1 VTSPSA
7 RAVRPRLPRWPG
19 TALPRP
25 LHPGAWWAWALGC
38 ATAASTFTNPLLL
51 LLLLAVLGYVVAARR
66 TSAPWARAFV
76 VFLKVAGVVL
86 LIRTVAQVVLGP
98 ATSGTLLFRL
108 PEAHLPDW
116 AAGVT
121 LGGPVTVESI
131 LLAASDGLRLG
142 AVLLCIGAAN
152 ALANPKRLLS
162 SLPSALHEVGVVV
175 VVAIT
180 FTPQLVEA
188 VGRVRAA
195 RRLRGRPDRGIRSLV
210 QVAMP
215 VLEDALDRS
224 LSLAAAMDS
233 RGYGRRAS
241 VSTGAHRLTGV
252 LLLLG
257 LAGVAL
263 GVFGLLGGGGGDQ
276 AVTAPRSTLAVGVLL
291 ATAGLRMAGHR
302 TVRTRYRPD
311 PFTWPEWTTLVS
323 GVLVAGGA
331 LVANALDPVGTTL
344 SVFPLAPPPLPPI
357 AATAILCGLA
367 PAFLTP
373 PPTTY
378 GTGVARRHPDRPVTE
393 PAEVPA

>member
-1 VTSPSA
+1 
-7 RAVRPRLPRWPG
+7 
-19 TALPRP
+19 LPRP

-51 LLLLAVLGYVVAARR
+51 LLLVGVLGYVVAARR

-86 LIRTVAQVVLGP
+86 LIRTVAQIVLGP
-98 ATSGTLLFRL
+98 ATSGTLLFTL
-108 PEAHLPDW
+108 PEADLPEW

-131 LLAASDGLRLG
+131 LMAASDGLRLG

-162 SLPSALHEVGVVV
+162 SLPAALHEVGVVV

-224 LSLAAAMDS
+224 LALAAAMDS
-233 RGYGRRAS
+233 RGYGRRAG
-241 VSTGAHRLTGV
+241 VSTGAHRLTGM

-263 GVFGLLGGGGGDQ
+263 GVFGLLGGGGNQ
-276 AVTAPRSTLAVGVLL
+276 AVTAPRSTLAVGLLL
-291 ATAGLRMAGHR
+291 AVSGLRVAGRR

-311 PFTWPEWTTLVS
+311 PFGWPEWTTVVS
-323 GVLVAGGA
+323 GLLVAGGA
-331 LVANALDPVGTTL
+331 LLASALDPVGTTL
-344 SVFPLAPPPLPPI
+344 SVFPLAPPPLPPV
-357 AATAILCGLA
+357 AAAAILCGLA

-373 PPTTY
+373 QPTTY
-378 GTGVARRHPDRPVTE
+378 GTGVARPHPDRPVE
-393 PAEVPA
+393 DRADAEVPA

>member
-1 VTSPSA
+1 
-7 RAVRPRLPRWPG
+7 
-19 TALPRP
+19 LPRP

-51 LLLLAVLGYVVAARR
+51 LLLVGVLGYVVAARR

-86 LIRTVAQVVLGP
+86 LIRTVAQIVLGP
-98 ATSGTLLFRL
+98 ATSGTLLFTL
-108 PEAHLPDW
+108 PEADLPEW

-131 LLAASDGLRLG
+131 LMAASDGLRLG

-162 SLPSALHEVGVVV
+162 SLPAALHEVGVVV

-224 LSLAAAMDS
+224 LALAAAMDS
-233 RGYGRRAS
+233 RGYGRRAG
-241 VSTGAHRLTGV
+241 VSTGAHRLTGM

-263 GVFGLLGGGGGDQ
+263 GVFGLLGGGGNQ
-276 AVTAPRSTLAVGVLL
+276 AVTAPRSTLAVGLLL
-291 ATAGLRMAGHR
+291 AVSGLRVAGRR

-311 PFTWPEWTTLVS
+311 PFGWPEWTTVVS
-323 GVLVAGGA
+323 GLLVAGGA
-331 LVANALDPVGTTL
+331 LLADALDPVGTTL
-344 SVFPLAPPPLPPI
+344 SVFPLAPPPLPPV
-357 AATAILCGLA
+357 AAAAILCGLA

-373 PPTTY
+373 QPTTY
-378 GTGVARRHPDRPVTE
+378 GTGVARPHPDRPVE
-393 PAEVPA
+393 DRADAEVPA

>member
-1 VTSPSA
+1 
-7 RAVRPRLPRWPG
+7 
-19 TALPRP
+19 LPRP

-51 LLLLAVLGYVVAARR
+51 LLLVGVLGYVVAARR

-86 LIRTVAQVVLGP
+86 LIRTVAQIVLGP
-98 ATSGTLLFRL
+98 ATSGTLLFTL
-108 PEAHLPDW
+108 PEADLPEW

-131 LLAASDGLRLG
+131 LMAASDGLRLG

-162 SLPSALHEVGVVV
+162 SLPAALHEVGVVV

-224 LSLAAAMDS
+224 LALAAAMDS
-233 RGYGRRAS
+233 RGYGRRAG
-241 VSTGAHRLTGV
+241 VSTGAHRLTGM

-263 GVFGLLGGGGGDQ
+263 GVFGLLGGGGNQ
-276 AVTAPRSTLAVGVLL
+276 AVTAPRSTLAVGLLL
-291 ATAGLRMAGHR
+291 AVSGLRVAGRR

-311 PFTWPEWTTLVS
+311 PFGWPEWTTVVS
-323 GVLVAGGA
+323 GLLVAGGA
-331 LVANALDPVGTTL
+331 LLADALDPVGTTL
-344 SVFPLAPPPLPPI
+344 SVFPLAPPPLPPV
-357 AATAILCGLA
+357 AAAAILCGLA

-373 PPTTY
+373 QPTTY
-378 GTGVARRHPDRPVTE
+378 GTGVARPYPDRPVDDRAD
-393 PAEVPA
+393 AEVPA